1 MSKTFTKE
9 ELFIIEQD
17 YYLVD
22 EVVVDIRKGIP
33 KTRYVISVGCNNTK
47 VWCHDKDCLIDF
59 PDYLKGL
66 WMQDWA
72 TDNTYDSVLSR
83 LKDEYECW
91 VKCKEVEV
99 TTYEYQE
106 IE

>member
-1 MSKTFTKE
+1 MTTHFTKE

-33 KTRYVISVGCNNTK
+33 QTRYVVEFGCKDTQ
-47 VWCHDKDCLIDF
+47 VWCNEKDCMIDF
-59 PDYLKGL
+59 PEHLKGL

-72 TDNTYDSVLSR
+72 TDNTYDSVSCR
-83 LKDEYECW
+83 LKDPDEGW

-99 TTYEYQE
+99 TTSEYQE

>member
-1 MSKTFTKE
+1 MSKQFTKE
-9 ELFIIEQD
+9 ELFIIGQD

-33 KTRYVISVGCNNTK
+33 QTRYVIEVGCYDK
-47 VWCHDKDCLIDF
+47 QVWSLEKDCLIDF

-72 TDNTYDSVLSR
+72 TDNTYDGVSSR
-83 LKDEYECW
+83 LKDEDECW
-91 VKCKEVEV
+91 VKCKQVEV